1 MNSGRRSPC
10 CFFLFSMLVL
20 LSLQRQTQAA
30 AIEYYLVLN
39 GDCPKSRLV
48 FAEVQ
53 HFLNHHDIDVQ
64 VLTPFTD
71 RVDAELLIKNF
82 NLKLNKS
89 TIISSPK
96 KFKKYTQ
103 MGYNTYLA
111 VELDGRLIF
120 REAIVE
126 LDTGHVPHPIISNPK
141 KSLETSLKNRT
152 IPYFGNSIV
161 QVKNKWMV
169 HNGIYQKVYIQTASA
184 FEPLSLDESILEK
197 LIASTL
203 KGDSLLIKKHH
214 AFVLQNNLD
223 EIRFTGITKTS
234 NGAAVL
240 FEIPFAVQDESTYD
254 PRSFVAFYDEQ
265 FKLVAAVP
273 IHHQFE
279 HGPMAFYSA
288 MLFDFGLDDKMQ
300 TLWLFITRGHDNSVY
315 SKKDTSLYL
324 LASYTLQDS
333 GFVFNSLYT
342 NKLPSYQVEKEH
354 FYRNLWGKMHVQ
366 NSSGGLYGFQ
376 YLNEV
381 GFFNGGS
388 IVLEDLK
395 IDKLKLP
402 YEPGGQSNK
411 PFEIIQLRY
420 QNNQIQTVIWQ
431 KGYTW
436 LHTYTAKGQLIRR
449 HKLVKSPIKPAA
461 YLEENKVHLLN
472 ASLKGKLV
480 MHEFAL

>member
-1 MNSGRRSPC
+1 MNLGWRFPS
-10 CFFLFSMLVL
+10 CFFFFSMLVL
-20 LSLQRQTQAA
+20 LLPQSSTQAA
-30 AIEYYLVLN
+30 AVAYYLVLN

-64 VLTPFTD
+64 VLTPFTY
-71 RVDAELLIKNF
+71 RVDAELLIQNF

-89 TIISSPK
+89 TIVSNPK

-103 MGYNTYLA
+103 TGYNTYLV

-126 LDTGHVPHPIISNPK
+126 LDTSHIPHPIISNPK
-141 KSLETSLKNRT
+141 KTIETSIKNRT
-152 IPYFGNSIV
+152 IPYFGNSMV
-161 QVKNKWMV
+161 QVYGKWMV
-169 HNGIYQKVYIQTASA
+169 HNGIYQKVYVQSASA
-184 FEPLSLDESILEK
+184 FEPLSLDKSILEK

-203 KGDSLLIKKHH
+203 NEDSLLIKKHH

-234 NGAAVL
+234 KGAAVL
-240 FEIPFAVQDESTYD
+240 FEIPFALQDESTYE
-254 PRSFVAFYDEQ
+254 PHSFVAFYDQQ
-265 FKLVAAVP
+265 FKLLSAVP

-279 HGPMAFYSA
+279 HGAMAFYSA
-288 MLFDFGLDDKMQ
+288 MLFDFGFDDKMQ

-315 SKKDTSLYL
+315 SKNDTSLHL

-333 GFVFNSLYT
+333 GFVFSTLYPG
-342 NKLPSYQVEKEH
+342 KLPSYQVEKEH
-354 FYRNLWGKMHVQ
+354 FYRNLWGKMQAQ
-366 NSSGGLYGFQ
+366 NNLEGIYGFQ

-388 IVLEDLK
+388 MVLEDLK

-411 PFEIIQLRY
+411 PFEIIQLSY
-420 QNNQIQTVIWQ
+420 QNNQIQAVIWQ
-431 KGYTW
+431 KGHTW
-436 LHTYTAKGQLIRR
+436 LHTYTVRGQII
-449 HKLVKSPIKPAA
+449 HKSKLVKSPIKPAVF
-461 YLEENKVHLLN
+461 LEGNKVSILN
-472 ASLKGKLV
+472 ASLKGDLTL
-480 MHEFAL
+480 HQFSW